1 MVRSVFFLAAQDI
14 HSGPSLN
21 DCSVQRILE
30 AIPVPAFPAQ
40 LDALPLVCLLKRDP
54 TDAAQST
61 CRLTLTVDQ
70 VVLAQC
76 SFDVD
81 FGQSLQHRFTL
92 HLTAITLPKPGTL
105 QLQLDVLDHP
115 VANYEIALV
124 QQDRP
129 IR

>member
-1 MVRSVFFLAAQDI
+1 MPMYCLMTGVASCVGCVSTARARGRAMVRSVFFLAAQDI

-81 FGQSLQHRFTL
+81 FGNCSIASRFT
-92 HLTAITLPKPGTL
+92 
-105 QLQLDVLDHP
+105 
-115 VANYEIALV
+115 
-124 QQDRP
+124 
-129 IR
+129 